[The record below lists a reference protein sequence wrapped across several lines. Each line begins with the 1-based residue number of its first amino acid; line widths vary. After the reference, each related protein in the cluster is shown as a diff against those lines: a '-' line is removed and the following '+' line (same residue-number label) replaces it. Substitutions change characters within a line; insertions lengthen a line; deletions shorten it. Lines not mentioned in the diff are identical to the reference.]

1 MRLSRRILS
10 VIAFVVA
17 LAAGCKAWVAACSLP
32 QDLQLSVQYVSV
44 LKQQL
49 QDPARV
55 AVILYDE
62 ATRQLSRFGKSGL
75 YEFYL
80 YELCQGDDC
89 FIESVSILLEVESWP
104 VCWTDN
110 HFNHYIATITFDDFT
125 TFEAELETERIRA
138 SWGSN
143 QPSYSKFRA
152 ELKRERN
159 VALHR
164 IRNSD
169 RHSEEVVRIK
179 YNRYFGTWFPADEW
193 YTSWSVAD

>member
-1 MRLSRRILS
+1 M
-10 VIAFVVA
+10 
-17 LAAGCKAWVAACSLP
+17 
-32 QDLQLSVQYVSV
+32 

-62 ATRQLSRFGKSGL
+62 VARQLSRFGKSGL
-75 YEFYL
+75 NDFYL

-89 FIESVSILLEVESWP
+89 SIESVSILLEVESWP

-110 HFNHYIATITFDDFT
+110 HFNHYIATVTFDDVT

-138 SWGSN
+138 SWGSH

-152 ELKRERN
+152 ELNRDRSYAMHNIRTSGQIHER
-159 VALHR
+159 L
-164 IRNSD
+164 
-169 RHSEEVVRIK
+169 VRIK